1 MALNLTVFFGTM
13 AVYYG
18 VYLILALSLNLEAG
32 FAGQPNFGKVF
43 FFSLGAYATG
53 IVVTNLLSYLG
64 NIPGGI
70 FSPGGV
76 NLRTQYAASNPMAAV
91 FVFVVACVASVIV
104 GGLFGYL
111 VSYPALRLRADYLA
125 ITLFMTAAISQ
136 NFVSSYPNIAGG
148 ANGLGGIPGPFVW
161 LGNGELELAAYAAL
175 VLGIAFLLSLLLD
188 RTLNSPYGR
197 LLKAIRDDSTVAES
211 FGKVTPSRKAQV
223 LIIASGIAA
232 LAGAL
237 YTLFISFEAADSFV
251 STWTVDAW
259 IMVILGGIANNRG
272 ALLGAFVLTILD
284 STSMLILAV
293 VGSSQG
299 FVLVYLRYMIVA
311 LLLLLVLLFRPK
323 GIIPEEPLK
332 IPFQKT

>member
-1 MALNLTVFFGTM
+1 VALNLTVFFGTM